1 MTFLTQEEYLLPVY
15 QRRDGATIKPGY
27 LVKRIKGDETIFV
40 VKHITTRK
48 DLARV
53 SLLLVPHEVFIK
65 AGEQLEKVCKIDD
78 VCCVLGRLTEALVT
92 MARDNMAIIAM
103 SIASYPLHVQRQVGI

>member
-1 MTFLTQEEYLLPVY
+1 MPVY

-53 SLLLVPHEVFIK
+53 TLVLVPHEVLIK
-65 AGEQLEKVCKIDD
+65 TGEQLEKVCKIDD
-78 VCCVLGRLTEALVT
+78 VCCVRGRHTEALVT

>member
-1 MTFLTQEEYLLPVY
+1 MPVY

-27 LVKRIKGDETIFV
+27 HVKRTKGDETIFV

-53 SLLLVPHEVFIK
+53 TLLLVPHEVFTK
-65 AGEQLEKVCKIDD
+65 TGEQLEKVCKIDD
-78 VCCVLGRLTEALVT
+78 VCCVRGRHTEALVT
-92 MARDNMAIIAM
+92 MARDNMARKNMARVKMTDKDLAKEI
-103 SIASYPLHVQRQVGI
+103 SRLWFKVF